1 MTVPRQKTTGGLPR
15 PRAGWIC
22 MAWFVLGIS
31 AVLAAMVP
39 LAHDLRRQAELEMLA
54 WLMAEGEALRPLVEQ
69 AERGRLGGAMQVPI
83 RPAAV
88 TSGLAAPSRYAH
100 QAQLWLVSSTEGE
113 PGLIVPVSADVVA
126 PESLRD
132 FSRLQEGIAAA
143 RGGVARPLAFSAGP
157 DGLQAVAYLRL
168 VGTGYGISTSM
179 KADVLYAQ
187 VPRRLAA
194 VAAVA
199 ATLLACACAGLFRL
213 IAVPA
218 GPAAAAVPAGPGL
231 PPVPAGAAPA
241 TATGQRLEA
250 DLQRILYH
258 ADTLEHESKADP
270 RLREHLEEIR
280 ATARQGLA
288 DLSPRRD

>member
-1 MTVPRQKTTGGLPR
+1 MTVPRRKTTGGLPR

-22 MAWFVLGIS
+22 VAWFVLGIS

-39 LAHDLRRQAELEMLA
+39 LARDLRRQAELEMLA
-54 WLMAEGEALRPLVEQ
+54 WLMAEGEALRPLLEQ

-83 RPAAV
+83 RPAAAV
-88 TSGLAAPSRYAH
+88 SGLAAPSRYAH
-100 QAQLWLVSSTEGE
+100 QAQLWLVSSAEGE
-113 PGLIVPVSADVVA
+113 PGLIVPVSADFVA
-126 PESLRD
+126 PESVRD

-179 KADVLYAQ
+179 KADFLYAQ
-187 VPRRLAA
+187 VPRRLVAT
-194 VAAVA
+194 AAVA

-218 GPAAAAVPAGPGL
+218 GQAAAVPAGPGL

-241 TATGQRLEA
+241 AATVQRLEA

-280 ATARQGLA
+280 AAARQGLA
-288 DLSPRRD
+288 DLSPKRD